1 MADFEFSRPLF
12 LLLFL
17 PYIYMLYLFFFKGS
31 FKRGA
36 AVAISSKE
44 IVSDVKSFKV
54 ITYPFMVHLRFVVL
68 FLLIIS
74 LAGPGRG
81 ISFTSIKS
89 HGIDIMIALDLSLS
103 MSAED
108 FDPNR
113 LAVSKSVIKDFISKR
128 ESDRIG
134 LIVFAGEAYLQ
145 CPMTLEHEILTE
157 IVDELD
163 FETVKEQGTAV
174 GDAIALSV
182 SRLMES
188 STKTR
193 IVLLIT
199 DGVSNRGFI
208 DPETAG
214 KAASDMQIKIYAI
227 GVGSEGEVAFTS
239 PDGRRGRFLNHF
251 DESALRSVAEITGG
265 KFYRADD
272 AMGLAQS
279 IKDIDALEKS
289 EFRNKKYYQFHDKSR
304 PFIILAVSLLFL
316 EIILKSF
323 YYRKIP

>member
-1 MADFEFSRPLF
+1 MPDFEFSRPLF

-17 PYIYMLYLFFFKGS
+17 PYIYMLYLSFFKVS
-31 FKRGA
+31 FRRGA
-36 AVAISSKE
+36 AVALSSKE
-44 IVSDVKSFKV
+44 IVPAIKSIKI
-54 ITYPFMVHLRFVVL
+54 ITYPFMTHLRFIVL
-68 FLLIIS
+68 FLLIIA

-89 HGIDIMIALDLSLS
+89 RGIDIVIALDLSLS

-108 FDPNR
+108 LEPNR

-145 CPMTLEHEILTE
+145 CPLTLEHNVLYE

-182 SRLMES
+182 SRLMDGV
-188 STKTR
+188 TKTR
-193 IVLLIT
+193 VVLLIT

-214 KAASDMQIKIYAI
+214 KAASDMEVKVYAI
-227 GVGSEGEVAFTS
+227 GVGSEGEVSFTS

-251 DESALRSVAEITGG
+251 DESALRNVAEITGG

-272 AMGLAQS
+272 AKGLAQS
-279 IKDIDALEKS
+279 IKDIDSLEKS
-289 EFRNKKYYQFHDKSR
+289 EFKNKKYYQFHDKSE
-304 PFIILAVSLLFL
+304 PFLIFAVALLFM

-323 YYRKIP
+323 FYRKIP